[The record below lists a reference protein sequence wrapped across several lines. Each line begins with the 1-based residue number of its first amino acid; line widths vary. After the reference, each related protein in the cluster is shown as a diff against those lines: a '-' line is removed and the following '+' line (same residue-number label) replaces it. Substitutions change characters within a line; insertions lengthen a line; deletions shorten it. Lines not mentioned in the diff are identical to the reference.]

1 MKTLVPGIAL
11 ILTALNIAAFEVS
24 NAADAAIEPAGIYQ
38 TIDVRLADDTIKALH
53 DYKGEARGKIINTI
67 LAKPE
72 NFAPPVLYV
81 LSSVLFNDD
90 KKDEAA
96 FWFYA
101 GQLRGRIDANIC
113 ADKTA
118 RSAIAEMNQRLGPRI
133 NEYAFKDIAKLTNTV
148 ERVLAWEEQ
157 TPCNYDRRWINL
169 HGLAAVD
176 GETNAPLSAPKEQW
190 EAIRKRTRDEYRSEF
205 HKEIAEFNQRKH

>member
-1 MKTLVPGIAL
+1 MRRAFAC
-11 ILTALNIAAFEVS
+11 ILFSVAFFVAT
-24 NAADAAIEPAGIYQ
+24 AADVPIEPTGIYK

-53 DYKGEARGKIINTI
+53 DYKGAARGKIINTI

-81 LSSVLFNDD
+81 LSSVLFNNDR
-90 KKDEAA
+90 KDEAM

-133 NEYAFKDIAKLTNTV
+133 NEYAFADIPKLTNTV

-169 HGLAAVD
+169 HGMAAVD
-176 GETNAPLSAPKEQW
+176 AETNAPLSAPKEQW
-190 EAIRKRTRDEYRSEF
+190 EAIRKQTREEYRSAF
-205 HKEIAEFNQRKH
+205 HEVIAAVLSRKR

>member
-1 MKTLVPGIAL
+1 MRRAFTGIFFSMAL
-11 ILTALNIAAFEVS
+11 YVAIAADEV
-24 NAADAAIEPAGIYQ
+24 AIEPAGIYK
-38 TIDVRLADDTIKALH
+38 TIDVRLCNDTIKALH
-53 DYKGEARGKIINTI
+53 DYKGEARAKIISNI

-81 LSSVLFNDD
+81 LSSVLFDD
-90 KKDEAA
+90 DRKDEAM

-118 RSAIAEMNQRLGPRI
+118 RVAVAEMNQRLGPRV
-133 NEYAFKDIAKLTNTV
+133 NEYAFKDIPKLTNTV
-148 ERVLAWEEQ
+148 ERVLVWEEQ

-169 HGLAAVD
+169 HGMAAMND
-176 GETNAPLSAPKEQW
+176 ETNSPLSAPKEQW
-190 EAIRKRTRDEYRSEF
+190 EAIRKQTRDEYRSAF
-205 HKEIAEFNQRKH
+205 HEAIAAVTSRKH